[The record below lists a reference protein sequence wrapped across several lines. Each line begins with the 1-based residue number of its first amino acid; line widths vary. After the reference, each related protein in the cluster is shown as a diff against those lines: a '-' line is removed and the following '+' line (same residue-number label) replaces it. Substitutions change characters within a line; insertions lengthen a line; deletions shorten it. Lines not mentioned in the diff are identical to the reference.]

1 MEASTRRIVGARGG
15 QARLVGCAGSE
26 EMMRGILVES
36 VLLHRGGREHIVPK
50 VVDCGSCV

>member
-1 MEASTRRIVGARGG
+1 MRRIVGARGG
-15 QARLVGCAGSE
+15 RARLVGCAGSE

-36 VLLHRGGREHIVPK
+36 VLLRRGGREHIAPK

>member
-1 MEASTRRIVGARGG
+1 MRRIVGAQGG

-26 EMMRGILVES
+26 EMTRGILVES
-36 VLLHRGGREHIVPK
+36 VLLHRGGRERIAPK